1 MGFPKEN
8 DVQTAFFFLWFC
20 PISISVYRM
29 VLVPQ
34 MQGLQP
40 LQFPRPEDAA
50 EAAGSPQ
57 ATILVQKIDEKM
69 KQTDA

>member
-8 DVQTAFFFLWFC
+8 DVQTAFFLKCFH
-20 PISISVYRM
+20 ISVYRM

>member
-1 MGFPKEN
+1 MELHGFSQKN
-8 DVQTAFFFLWFC
+8 DLQTVQTAVFSFPMFFHFSIDCYCGVQALGFL
-20 PISISVYRM
+20 
-29 VLVPQ
+29 
-34 MQGLQP
+34 LQ
-40 LQFPRPEDAA
+40 DAA